1 MSSDREKDIGDYLSA
16 GFHKTHPLDR
26 FVSNVVNKILTNYV
40 VPWLCECLVKY
51 SESEFHM
58 KMSQNF
64 DFIQDWQINHP
75 KRYHMFIRGGR
86 KFKNRVN
93 FDTDEILS
101 RVVTILE
108 QNGWHVYPNE
118 INKLRYT
125 INQVRMSIYSDFDTI

>member
-1 MSSDREKDIGDYLSA
+1 MSFDKERDIGDYLSA
-16 GFHKTHPLDR
+16 GFHQKHPLDK

-40 VPWLCECLVKY
+40 VPWLCECLAKY
-51 SESEFHM
+51 SEAEFHQ

-64 DFIQDWQINHP
+64 DFIQDWELNHP
-75 KRYHMFIRGGR
+75 KRYNMFIHGGR

-108 QNGWHVYPNE
+108 NNGWVVYPQE

-125 INQVRMSIYSDFDTI
+125 IHQVRMQIYDFDTI